1 MAKDWTGGRAS
12 VFKTIGASS
21 HADHER
27 QREDYYATEPAAAE
41 CLCKLETFKGPIL
54 EPACGEGHIS
64 KALIGGG
71 IPLRR
76 GISWIEVMVKWLI
89 SSLLITPNGMAI
101 SSPTLRTN
109 THWSLWRKPWPSFQ
123 KDEK

>member
-21 HADHER
+21 HAEHKR
-27 QREDYYATEPAAAE
+27 QREDYYATEPVAAE
-41 CLCKLETFKGPIL
+41 WLCKLETFKGPIL

-64 KALIGGG
+64 KALIRGG
-71 IPLRR
+71 IPLHRV
-76 GISWIEVMVKWLI
+76 ISWIEVMVRWLI

-101 SSPTLRTN
+101 SSLTLRTN
-109 THWSLWRKPWPSFQ
+109 THWSL
-123 KDEK
+123 